1 MGKQVSMATKAC
13 EERVTWIIYTKGK
26 SLRKVNARNLS
37 KTEEG
42 GSKHEKSKR
51 RGWRAKVENSKA
63 RENNRSEK
71 ESLAQFSANLA
82 SSGMC
87 PRQVGGA

>member
-13 EERVTWIIYTKGK
+13 EERVMWIIYTKGK

-42 GSKHEKSKR
+42 GSKHEGSKR

-63 RENNRSEK
+63 MENNRSEK
-71 ESLAQFSANLA
+71 V
-82 SSGMC
+82 SSSVFC
-87 PRQVGGA
+87 